1 MPKNNQFL
9 PVLSIIILNFNTQ
22 KLLEQLLVSIARYD
36 RRLVFSPAELAR
48 RQQEE
53 EIIPAEII
61 VIDNNSQDGSAEYL
75 QHFNRRKKKG
85 LLQRLRL
92 RVVLNKKN
100 VGFGAGNNQ
109 GMRMARGEYLLLLNS
124 DTVMVE
130 GAISQS
136 LLWLASH
143 PEYDLI
149 GCRLLNKDL
158 SPQPSVGVF
167 PTLPRVFQMLFL
179 DRWGAAAMKAP
190 SETGPA
196 DWVMGAFMLLRG
208 EVFRR
213 SGGFDEGIFMY
224 MDEVEWCYRLRRL
237 GFRIGFYRDAKVVHL
252 GGASSPEGR
261 KTRILHIY
269 RGLLYFYRRHFS
281 FWQQWL
287 LRLFLFTKAL
297 LAWIIGK
304 ITGNNYLKETYGEA
318 LRIALK
324 E

>member
-1 MPKNNQFL
+1 MAKGKTFR

-22 KLLEQLLVSIARYD
+22 KLLEQLLASIARYD

-53 EIIPAEII
+53 EIIPTEII
-61 VIDNNSQDGSAEYL
+61 VIDNNSRDGSPEYL
-75 QHFNRRKKKG
+75 RHFNKQKKKG
-85 LLQRLRL
+85 LLQRLKL

-109 GMRMARGEYLLLLNS
+109 GMRLARGEYLLLLNS
-124 DTVMVE
+124 DTIMVE

-158 SPQPSVGVF
+158 SLQPSVGTF

-179 DRWGAAAMKAP
+179 DRWGAAAMKTP
-190 SETGPA
+190 LQTGPV
-196 DWVMGAFMLLRG
+196 DWVMGAFMLLRR

-224 MDEVEWCYRLRRL
+224 MDEVEWCYRLHNL
-237 GFRIGFYRDAKVVHL
+237 GFQVGFYRDAKIIHL

-269 RGLLYFYRRHFS
+269 RGLLYFYRRHLS

-297 LAWIIGK
+297 LSWIIGK
-304 ITGNNYLKETYGEA
+304 VTNSSYLEETYEEA
-318 LRIALK
+318 LKIAL
-324 E
+324 EE